1 MADRYWVGGAGSWT
15 QTTHW
20 STTSGGSSGASYP
33 TSTDNAFFDGNS
45 GAGSVNAINGACLN
59 MDCTGYTGTIT
70 SSGGWT
76 SIYGDLTLSSGG
88 IYTAFTPKLLGSGSQ
103 SCTFASKTIA
113 TVYVEGD
120 ASNER
125 TVTFN
130 DAVTLSGNLLFN
142 YGNGTTG
149 GKAVTLKLKDG
160 VTTTVGAFGMAT
172 SGPSSGRNTL
182 CSTTAGTAATLSDFS
197 GLNFVRYVNVA
208 DITASGGASWESVAE
223 SYDYGGNSGITG
235 LIGPNAN
242 TLFFGDVA

>member
-1 MADRYWVGGAGSWT
+1 MDRYWVGGAGSWSDT
-15 QTTHW
+15 GHW
-20 STTSGGSSGASYP
+20 STSDGGSSGASAP
-33 TSTDNAFFDGNS
+33 TSSDNAFFTASS
-45 GAGSVNAINGACLN
+45 GAGIVNASSGACLN

-70 SSGGWT
+70 SSGAWT
-76 SIYGDLTLSSGG
+76 SVYGDLTLSSGG
-88 IYTAFTPKLLGSGSQ
+88 TYTAFTPKLLGSGAQ
-103 SCTFASKTIA
+103 SCTFAGKTIT

-130 DAVTLSGNLLFN
+130 DVVTLSGNLLLN

-182 CSTTAGTAATLSDFS
+182 CSTSTGSAATLSDSS
-197 GLNFVRYVNVA
+197 GSNFFYYVNIA
-208 DITASGGASWESVAE
+208 DITASGGASWASATNA
-223 SYDYGGNSGITG
+223 YDYGGNSGITG